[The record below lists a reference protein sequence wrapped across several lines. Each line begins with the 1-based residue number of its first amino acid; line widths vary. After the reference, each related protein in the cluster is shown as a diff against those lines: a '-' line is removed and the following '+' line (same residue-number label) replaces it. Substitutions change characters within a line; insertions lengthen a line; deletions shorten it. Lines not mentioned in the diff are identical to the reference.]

1 MSNETMINPINNSNS
16 TVINSELQ
24 SNNVT
29 VINTEISNLSNIAEG
44 TILCDKYTVIRKLD
58 INTGEA
64 DLYVCDYNSEKFIAK
79 IYRRKF
85 AVKPEVTNILKQID
99 SPYVAKLYETGTIND
114 MPFEILPYYKNGS
127 IQGRKFS
134 LEELKESVIPCINEG
149 LKALH
154 DKEIIHKDLKPSN
167 IMLNDDGKSV
177 AIIDFGISSVLQD
190 GNTVLVTKTGMTP
203 EYSAPETFRNLF
215 LEESDYYS
223 FGVTV
228 CEMFCGYSPYANMSQ
243 EEIEQYVSV
252 QRIPMPKDMPT
263 ELSDFVNALTYYDIT
278 NRRNKNNPNRRWTY
292 EEVKKWC
299 ADERQT
305 IPGEG
310 VGNSRVDMKPY
321 NFNGKDFTD
330 VHSLIIE
337 LATHWNDGKKELF
350 RGYLSGHFKNSSN
363 QKLARI
369 CDDAEEEARKG
380 TKSDDL
386 IFWATIYKLA
396 PELKTF
402 YWKGKSFESLPAL
415 GRSMLEKLWKS
426 DKSEYDFY
434 ESILSEKL
442 LTQYVELRVTNN
454 QELKNAA
461 KNIETMQIVDGKS
474 NAEKTYYMMA
484 YMLSGQKIFN
494 FDGKQFR
501 TVGELAEHM
510 KGLLSESY
518 DAFQE
523 FCHKLID
530 YKDNL
535 NVQFECWLI
544 ALGKSDELKK
554 WKESLYN
561 KKMN

>member
-1 MSNETMINPINNSNS
+1 MSNETIINPINNSND

-24 SNNVT
+24 SNNAT
-29 VINTEISNLSNIAEG
+29 VINTEISNLSNIANG
-44 TILCDKYTVIRKLD
+44 VLLCDKYKVESKLD

-64 DLYVCDYNSEKFIAK
+64 DLYVCDCGGEKFIAK

-99 SPYVAKLYETGTIND
+99 SPYIAKLYETGTING

-127 IQGRKFS
+127 IQGRKFTY
-134 LEELKESVIPCINEG
+134 EELKNSIIPCINAG

-154 DKEIIHKDLKPSN
+154 NKGIIHKDLKPSN
-167 IMLNDDGKSV
+167 IMFCDNGKDV
-177 AIIDFGISSVLQD
+177 AIIDFGISSIREAD
-190 GNTVLVTKTGMTP
+190 NTIVMTRTGMTP

-215 LEESDYYS
+215 LVESDYYS

-228 CEMFCGYSPYANMSQ
+228 FELFCGYTPYAHMSQ
-243 EEIEQYVSV
+243 EEIEQYTSV
-252 QRIPMPKDMPT
+252 QRIPVPKDMPI
-263 ELSDFVNALTYYDIT
+263 ELADFINALTYYDIT
-278 NRRNKNNPNRRWTY
+278 NRKNKDNPNRRWTY
-292 EEVKKWC
+292 EEVRNWC
-299 ADERQT
+299 AGKKQT

-310 VGNSRVDMKPY
+310 VGNSRVDMKSY

-330 VHSLIIE
+330 THSLVVE

-350 RGYLSGHFKNSSN
+350 RGYLAHHFANSSN
-363 QKLARI
+363 QKCARV
-369 CDDAEEEARKG
+369 CDDAEEDARKG
-380 TKSDDL
+380 IKSDDL
-386 IFWATIYKLA
+386 IFWTTIYKLA

-415 GRSMLEKLWKS
+415 GRSMLEKLWKN
-426 DKSEYDFY
+426 DKSDYAFY

-442 LTQYVELRVTNN
+442 LTQYVELRASGN

-461 KNIETMQIVDGKS
+461 KNIESMQAVDGKS
-474 NAEKTYYMMA
+474 KEEKTFYMMA

-494 FDGKQFR
+494 FEGKQFR
-501 TVGELAEHM
+501 TVGELAEYM
-510 KGLLSESY
+510 KGLLDESY
-518 DAFQE
+518 DVFQE

-535 NVQFECWLI
+535 NVQFECWLM

-554 WKESLYN
+554 WRESLR
-561 KKMN
+561 

>member
-1 MSNETMINPINNSNS
+1 MSNETMINPINDSNS

-24 SNNVT
+24 PNNAT

-44 TILCDKYTVIRKLD
+44 VLLCDKYKVESKLD

-64 DLYVCDYNSEKFIAK
+64 DLYVCDYGGKKFIAK
-79 IYRRKF
+79 VYRRKF

-99 SPYVAKLYETGTIND
+99 SPYIAKLYETGTING

-127 IQGRKFS
+127 IQGRKFTY
-134 LEELKESVIPCINEG
+134 EELKNSIIPCINAG

-154 DKEIIHKDLKPSN
+154 NNGIIHKDLKPSN
-167 IMLNDDGKSV
+167 IMLCDNDKDV
-177 AIIDFGISSVLQD
+177 AIIDFGISSVRED
-190 GNTVLVTKTGMTP
+190 GNTVVMTRTGMTP

-215 LEESDYYS
+215 LAESDYYS

-228 CEMFCGYSPYANMSQ
+228 FELFCGYTPYAHMSQ
-243 EEIEQYVSV
+243 EEIEQYTSV
-252 QRIPMPKDMPT
+252 QRIPVPKDMPI
-263 ELSDFVNALTYYDIT
+263 ELADFINALTYYDIT
-278 NRRNKNNPNRRWTY
+278 NRKNKDNPNRRWTY
-292 EEVKKWC
+292 EEVRNWC
-299 ADERQT
+299 AGKRQT

-310 VGNSRVDMKPY
+310 IGNSHVDMKPY
-321 NFNGKDFTD
+321 NFKGKDFTD
-330 VHSLIIE
+330 LHSLVVE
-337 LATHWNDGKKELF
+337 LATYWNEGKKELF
-350 RGYLSGHFKNSSN
+350 RGYLTPHFANSSN
-363 QKLARI
+363 QKCARI

-386 IFWATIYKLA
+386 IFWETIYKLA
-396 PELKTF
+396 PEIKTF

-415 GRSMLEKLWKS
+415 GRSMLEQLWKN
-426 DKSEYDFY
+426 DKSDYDFY
-434 ESILSEKL
+434 ESILNEKL
-442 LTQYVELRVTNN
+442 LTQYAELRVSDNRG
-454 QELKNAA
+454 LKNAA
-461 KNIETMQIVDGKS
+461 KNIEAMQVVDGK
-474 NAEKTYYMMA
+474 NKVEKTLYMMA

-494 FDGKQFR
+494 FEGQQFR

-510 KGLLSESY
+510 KDLLKESY

-554 WKESLYN
+554 WKESLRV
-561 KKMN
+561 

>member
-24 SNNVT
+24 PSNAT

-44 TILCDKYTVIRKLD
+44 TLLCDKYKVESKLD

-64 DLYVCDYNSEKFIAK
+64 DLYVCSYNGKKFIAK

-99 SPYVAKLYETGTIND
+99 SPYIAKLYETGTING

-127 IQGRKFS
+127 IKGKKFS
-134 LEELKESVIPCINEG
+134 LEELKSKIIPCINEG

-167 IMLNDDGKSV
+167 IMLCDNGKDV

-252 QRIPMPKDMPT
+252 QRIPMPKNMPT
-263 ELSDFVNALTYYDIT
+263 ELADFINALTYYDIT
-278 NRRNKNNPNRRWTY
+278 NRKNKDNPNRRWTY
-292 EEVKKWC
+292 EEVRNWYAGKK
-299 ADERQT
+299 QT

-310 VGNSRVDMKPY
+310 VGNSRADMNSY
-321 NFNGKDFTD
+321 NFNDKDFTD
-330 VHSLIIE
+330 VNTLIIE
-337 LATHWNDGKKELF
+337 LASYWNEGKKELF

-369 CDDAEEEARKG
+369 CEDAEEEARKG

-396 PELKTF
+396 PELKAF

-415 GRSMLEKLWKS
+415 GRSMLEKLWKN
-426 DKSEYDFY
+426 DKSDYAFY
-434 ESILSEKL
+434 ESILNEKL
-442 LTQYVELRVTNN
+442 LTQYVELRASGN

-461 KNIETMQIVDGKS
+461 KNIEEMQAVDGKN
-474 NAEKTYYMMA
+474 NAEKTFYMMA

-494 FDGKQFR
+494 FEGNQFR

-510 KGLLSESY
+510 KGILDKSYES
-518 DAFQE
+518 FQN

-530 YKDNL
+530 YNDHL
-535 NVQFECWLI
+535 DVQFECWLI
-544 ALGKSDELKK
+544 ALGKSNELKQ
-554 WKESLYN
+554 WKASLRG
-561 KKMN
+561 

>member
-1 MSNETMINPINNSNS
+1 MSNETMINPINDSNS

-24 SNNVT
+24 PNNAT

-44 TILCDKYTVIRKLD
+44 VLLCDKYKVESKLD
-58 INTGEA
+58 IKTGEA
-64 DLYVCDYNSEKFIAK
+64 DLYVCDYGGKKFIAK
-79 IYRRKF
+79 VYRRKF

-99 SPYVAKLYETGTIND
+99 SPYIAKLYETGTING

-127 IQGRKFS
+127 IQGRKFTY
-134 LEELKESVIPCINEG
+134 EDLKNSIIPCINAG

-154 DKEIIHKDLKPSN
+154 NNGIIHKDLKPSN
-167 IMLNDDGKSV
+167 IMLCDNDKDV
-177 AIIDFGISSVLQD
+177 AIIDFGISSVRED
-190 GNTVLVTKTGMTP
+190 GNTVVMTRTGMTP

-215 LEESDYYS
+215 LAESDYYS

-228 CEMFCGYSPYANMSQ
+228 FELFCGYTPYAHMSQ
-243 EEIEQYVSV
+243 EEIEQYTSV
-252 QRIPMPKDMPT
+252 QRIPVPKDMPM
-263 ELSDFVNALTYYDIT
+263 ELADFINALTYYDIT
-278 NRRNKNNPNRRWTY
+278 NRKNKDNPNRRWTY
-292 EEVKKWC
+292 EEVRNWC
-299 ADERQT
+299 AGKRQT

-310 VGNSRVDMKPY
+310 IGNSHVDMKPY
-321 NFNGKDFTD
+321 NFKGKDFTD
-330 VHSLIIE
+330 LHSLVVE
-337 LATHWNDGKKELF
+337 LATYWNEGKKELF
-350 RGYLSGHFKNSSN
+350 RGYLTPHFANSSN
-363 QKLARI
+363 QKCARI

-386 IFWATIYKLA
+386 IFWETIYKLA
-396 PELKTF
+396 PEIKTF

-415 GRSMLEKLWKS
+415 GRSMLEQLWKN
-426 DKSEYDFY
+426 DKSDYDFY
-434 ESILSEKL
+434 ESILNEKL
-442 LTQYVELRVTNN
+442 LTQYAELRVSDNRG
-454 QELKNAA
+454 LKNAA
-461 KNIETMQIVDGKS
+461 KNIEAMQIVDGK
-474 NAEKTYYMMA
+474 NKVEKTLYMMA

-494 FDGKQFR
+494 FEGQQFR

-510 KGLLSESY
+510 KDLLKESY

-554 WKESLYN
+554 WKESLRV
-561 KKMN
+561 

>member
-1 MSNETMINPINNSNS
+1 MINPINDSNS

-24 SNNVT
+24 PNNAT

-44 TILCDKYTVIRKLD
+44 VLLCDKYKVESKLD

-64 DLYVCDYNSEKFIAK
+64 DLYVCDYGGKKFIAK
-79 IYRRKF
+79 VYRRKF

-99 SPYVAKLYETGTIND
+99 SPYIAKLYETGTING

-127 IQGRKFS
+127 IQGRKFTY
-134 LEELKESVIPCINEG
+134 EELKNSIIPCINAG

-154 DKEIIHKDLKPSN
+154 NNGIIHKDLKPSN
-167 IMLNDDGKSV
+167 IMLCDNDKDV
-177 AIIDFGISSVLQD
+177 AIIDFGISSVRED
-190 GNTVLVTKTGMTP
+190 GNTVVMTRTGMTP

-215 LEESDYYS
+215 LAESDYYS

-228 CEMFCGYSPYANMSQ
+228 FELFCGYTPYAHMSQ
-243 EEIEQYVSV
+243 EEIEQYTSV
-252 QRIPMPKDMPT
+252 QRIPVPKDMPM
-263 ELSDFVNALTYYDIT
+263 ELADFINALTYYDIT
-278 NRRNKNNPNRRWTY
+278 NRKDKDNPNRRWTY
-292 EEVKKWC
+292 EEVRNWC
-299 ADERQT
+299 AGKRQT

-310 VGNSRVDMKPY
+310 IGNSHVDMKPY
-321 NFNGKDFTD
+321 NFKGKDFTD
-330 VHSLIIE
+330 LHSLVVE
-337 LATHWNDGKKELF
+337 LAIYWNEGKKELF
-350 RGYLSGHFKNSSN
+350 RGYLTPHFANSSN
-363 QKLARI
+363 QKCARI

-386 IFWATIYKLA
+386 IFWETIYKLA
-396 PELKTF
+396 PDIKTF

-415 GRSMLEKLWKS
+415 GRSMLEQLWKN
-426 DKSEYDFY
+426 DKSDYDFY
-434 ESILSEKL
+434 ESILNEKL
-442 LTQYVELRVTNN
+442 LTQYAELRVSDNRG
-454 QELKNAA
+454 LKNAA
-461 KNIETMQIVDGKS
+461 KNIEAMQVVDGK
-474 NAEKTYYMMA
+474 NKVEKTLYMMA

-494 FDGKQFR
+494 FEGQQFR

-510 KGLLSESY
+510 KDLLKESY

-554 WKESLYN
+554 WKESLRA
-561 KKMN
+561 

>member
-24 SNNVT
+24 PNNAT

-44 TILCDKYTVIRKLD
+44 VLLCDKYKVESKLD

-64 DLYVCDYNSEKFIAK
+64 DLYVCDYNGEKFIAK

-99 SPYVAKLYETGTIND
+99 SPYIAKLYETGTING

-127 IQGRKFS
+127 IQGRKFTY
-134 LEELKESVIPCINEG
+134 EELKNNIIPCINAG

-167 IMLNDDGKSV
+167 IMLCDNGKDV
-177 AIIDFGISSVLQD
+177 AIIDFGISSVREA
-190 GNTVLVTKTGMTP
+190 GNTVVMTRTGMTP
-203 EYSAPETFRNLF
+203 EQSAPETFRNLF
-215 LEESDYYS
+215 LAESDYYS

-228 CEMFCGYSPYANMSQ
+228 FELFCGYTPYAHMSQ
-243 EEIEQYVSV
+243 EEIEQYTSV
-252 QRIPMPKDMPT
+252 QRIPVPKDMPA
-263 ELSDFVNALTYYDIT
+263 ELADFINALTYYDIT
-278 NRRNKNNPNRRWTY
+278 NRKNKDNPNRRWTY
-292 EEVKKWC
+292 EEVRNWC
-299 ADERQT
+299 AGKKQT

-310 VGNSRVDMKPY
+310 IGNGRVDMKPY
-321 NFNGKDFTD
+321 NFKGKDFTD
-330 VHSLIIE
+330 THSLVVE
-337 LATHWNDGKKELF
+337 LATYWNDGKKELF
-350 RGYLSGHFKNSSN
+350 RGYLAPHFANSSN
-363 QKLARI
+363 QKCARV

-415 GRSMLEKLWKS
+415 GRSMLEKLWKN
-426 DKSEYDFY
+426 DKSDYDFY
-434 ESILSEKL
+434 ESILGEKL
-442 LTQYVELRVTNN
+442 LTQYVELRVSGN

-461 KNIETMQIVDGKS
+461 KNIEAMQAVDGKS
-474 NAEKTYYMMA
+474 DAEKTFYMMA

-494 FDGKQFR
+494 FEGKQFR

-510 KGLLSESY
+510 KGLLNESY

-535 NVQFECWLI
+535 NVQFECWLV

-554 WKESLYN
+554 WKESLRA
-561 KKMN
+561 

>member
-1 MSNETMINPINNSNS
+1 MSNETMINPINDSNS

-24 SNNVT
+24 PNNAT

-44 TILCDKYTVIRKLD
+44 VLLCDKYKVESKLD

-64 DLYVCDYNSEKFIAK
+64 DLYVCDYGGKKFIAK
-79 IYRRKF
+79 VYRRKF

-99 SPYVAKLYETGTIND
+99 SPYIAKLYETGTVNG

-127 IQGRKFS
+127 IQGRKFTY
-134 LEELKESVIPCINEG
+134 EELKNSIIPCINAG

-154 DKEIIHKDLKPSN
+154 NNGIIHKDLKPSN
-167 IMLNDDGKSV
+167 IMLCDSGEDV
-177 AIIDFGISSVLQD
+177 AIIDFGISSVRED
-190 GNTVLVTKTGMTP
+190 GNTVVMTRTGMTP

-215 LEESDYYS
+215 LAESDYYS

-228 CEMFCGYSPYANMSQ
+228 FELFCGYTPYAHMSQ
-243 EEIEQYVSV
+243 EEIEQYTSV
-252 QRIPMPKDMPT
+252 QRIPVPKDMPI
-263 ELSDFVNALTYYDIT
+263 ELADFINALTYYDIT
-278 NRRNKNNPNRRWTY
+278 NRKNKDNPNRRWTY
-292 EEVKKWC
+292 EEVRNWC
-299 ADERQT
+299 AGKRQT

-310 VGNSRVDMKPY
+310 IGNSHVDMKPY
-321 NFNGKDFTD
+321 NFKGKDFTD
-330 VHSLIIE
+330 LHSLVVE
-337 LATHWNDGKKELF
+337 LATYWNEGKKELF
-350 RGYLSGHFKNSSN
+350 RGYLTPHFANSSN
-363 QKLARI
+363 QKCARI

-386 IFWATIYKLA
+386 IFWETIYKLA
-396 PELKTF
+396 PDIKTF

-415 GRSMLEKLWKS
+415 GRSMLEQLWKN
-426 DKSEYDFY
+426 DKSDYDFY
-434 ESILSEKL
+434 ESILNEKL
-442 LTQYVELRVTNN
+442 LTQYAELRVSDNRG
-454 QELKNAA
+454 LKNAA
-461 KNIETMQIVDGKS
+461 KNIEAMQVVDGK
-474 NAEKTYYMMA
+474 NKVEKTLYMMA

-494 FDGKQFR
+494 FEGQQFR

-510 KGLLSESY
+510 KDLLKESY

-554 WKESLYN
+554 WKESLRA
-561 KKMN
+561 

>member
-16 TVINSELQ
+16 TVINPDLQ
-24 SNNVT
+24 PSNAT

-44 TILCDKYTVIRKLD
+44 TTLCDKYTVVSKLD

-85 AVKPEVTNILKQID
+85 AVKPEVTNILKEID
-99 SPYVAKLYETGTIND
+99 SPYIAKLYETGTING

-127 IQGRKFS
+127 IQGRKFTF
-134 LEELKESVIPCINEG
+134 EELKNNIIPCINAG
-149 LKALH
+149 LKELH

-167 IMLNDDGKSV
+167 IMLCDNGKDV
-177 AIIDFGISSVLQD
+177 AIIDFGISSVRES
-190 GNTVLVTKTGMTP
+190 GNTVVMTRTGMTP
-203 EYSAPETFRNLF
+203 EYSAPETFKSLF
-215 LEESDYYS
+215 LAESDYYS

-228 CEMFCGYSPYANMSQ
+228 FELFCGYTPYTHMSQ
-243 EEIEQYVSV
+243 EEIEQYTSV
-252 QRIPMPKDMPT
+252 QRIPMPDYMPT
-263 ELSDFVNALTYYDIT
+263 ELADFINALTYYDIT
-278 NRRNKNNPNRRWTY
+278 NRRNKENPNRRWTY
-292 EEVKKWC
+292 EEVRNWC
-299 ADERQT
+299 ADKKQT

-310 VGNSRVDMKPY
+310 IGNSRVDMKPY

-330 VHSLIIE
+330 NHSLVVE

-350 RGYLSGHFKNSSN
+350 RGYLAPHFANSSN
-363 QKLARI
+363 QQCARV
-369 CDDAEEEARKG
+369 CDDAEEDARKG

-386 IFWATIYKLA
+386 IFWTTIYKLA

-402 YWKGKSFESLPAL
+402 YWKGKSFENLPAL
-415 GRSMLEKLWKS
+415 GRSMLEKLWKN
-426 DKSEYDFY
+426 DKSDYAFY
-434 ESILSEKL
+434 ESILTEKL
-442 LTQYVELRVTNN
+442 LTQYVELRVANN

-461 KNIETMQIVDGKS
+461 KNIEAMQTVEGNT
-474 NAEKTYYMMA
+474 NAEKTYYTMA

-510 KGLLSESY
+510 KNLLSESY
-518 DAFQE
+518 DVFQE

-535 NVQFECWLI
+535 NVQFECWLM

-554 WKESLYN
+554 WRESLRA
-561 KKMN
+561 

>member
-24 SNNVT
+24 PNNAT

-44 TILCDKYTVIRKLD
+44 TTLCDKYTVVSKLD

-99 SPYVAKLYETGTIND
+99 SPYIAKLYETGTING

-127 IQGRKFS
+127 IQGRKFTFD
-134 LEELKESVIPCINEG
+134 ELKNNIIPCINAG

-167 IMLNDDGKSV
+167 IMLCDNGKDV
-177 AIIDFGISSVLQD
+177 AIIDFGISSVRES
-190 GNTVLVTKTGMTP
+190 GNTVVMTRTGMTP
-203 EYSAPETFRNLF
+203 EYSAPETFRSLF
-215 LEESDYYS
+215 LAESDYYS
-223 FGVTV
+223 LGVTV
-228 CEMFCGYSPYANMSQ
+228 FELFCGYTPYAHMSSD
-243 EEIEQYVSV
+243 EIEKYTSV
-252 QRIPMPKDMPT
+252 QRIPVPKDMPT
-263 ELSDFVNALTYYDIT
+263 ELADFINALTYYDIT
-278 NRRNKNNPNRRWTY
+278 NRKNKDNPNRRWTY
-292 EEVKKWC
+292 EEVRNWC
-299 ADERQT
+299 AGKKQT

-350 RGYLSGHFKNSSN
+350 RGYLAPHFANSSN
-363 QKLARI
+363 QKCARV

-380 TKSDDL
+380 AKSDDL

-402 YWKGKSFESLPAL
+402 YWKGKSFENLPAL
-415 GRSMLEKLWKS
+415 GRSMLEKLWKN
-426 DKSEYDFY
+426 DKSDYAFY

-442 LTQYVELRVTNN
+442 LTQYVELRVANN

-461 KNIETMQIVDGKS
+461 KNIEAMHTVDGKS

-510 KGLLSESY
+510 KGLLNESY
-518 DAFQE
+518 DVFQE

-535 NVQFECWLI
+535 DVQFECWLI

-554 WKESLYN
+554 WKESLRA
-561 KKMN
+561 